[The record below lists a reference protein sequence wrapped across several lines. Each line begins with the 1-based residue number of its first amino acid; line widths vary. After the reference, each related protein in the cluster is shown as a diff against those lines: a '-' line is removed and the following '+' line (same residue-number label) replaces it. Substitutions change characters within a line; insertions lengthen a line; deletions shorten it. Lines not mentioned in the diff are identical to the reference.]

1 MAAIASS
8 SILRVAPL
16 ARCSTSR
23 SSSPAA
29 FAAPR
34 CATPST
40 SSSVALGASA
50 FVSSGAVGLKSDS
63 SRAAIRPVAGRK
75 PALVARAS
83 AVVAAADGAT
93 EDKRRR
99 CESRAH
105 LRLVLPER
113 LLRCVTGRLR
123 LALPR
128 LSRESPRDF
137 SPRVL
142 VREGRAIAADAIAS
156 ASPNTR
162 RRSVRMW
169 ETLAAAT
176 CRRFSHFHL
185 FRSVPDP
192 ASPFPR
198 PATFSHHEQEDA
210 LGVPLPVGAVLDSDR
225 RRRGVHAHHVEAAHL
240 GPRRAASRRR
250 CSRL

>member
-50 FVSSGAVGLKSDS
+50 FVSSGAVGLKSGF

-93 EDKRRR
+93 EDKGKTLRIAGYIFGWYFLNAIFGEFHLVCSYRWSRIVGRRSSQALGNR
-99 CESRAH
+99 PPRPRSRA
-105 LRLVLPER
+105 
-113 LLRCVTGRLR
+113 T
-123 LALPR
+123 LAP
-128 LSRESPRDF
+128 
-137 SPRVL
+137 
-142 VREGRAIAADAIAS
+142 
-156 ASPNTR
+156 T
-162 RRSVRMW
+162 RSVTDPSDEKSYSLSLLTMIFPPTR
-169 ETLAAAT
+169 AT
-176 CRRFSHFHL
+176 
-185 FRSVPDP
+185 
-192 ASPFPR
+192 
-198 PATFSHHEQEDA
+198 EQ
-210 LGVPLPVGAVLDSDR
+210 PS
-225 RRRGVHAHHVEAAHL
+225 
-240 GPRRAASRRR
+240 
-250 CSRL
+250 